1 MSRRLIVLLVLG
13 LLVVGGVVV
22 FVVQR
27 QDDDP
32 FETYCAEVE
41 EQRAVLGEELAGGP
55 QTGLIAAL
63 PTFRDLAAVAPEDI
77 QDEWKVVIE
86 RVQELQDALDAAGV
100 DAATYDRDN
109 PPASVT
115 KEQRE
120 RIDAAAVALSSPA
133 MRAALDGVQQQARD
147 VCRTPLSL

>member
-1 MSRRLIVLLVLG
+1 VTRRTIVILVLAVLVAGG
-13 LLVVGGVVV
+13 LVA

-32 FETYCAEVE
+32 FATYCAEVE
-41 EQRAVLGEELAGGP
+41 EQRAVLGQQLAGGP

-63 PTFRDLAAVAPEDI
+63 PTFRDLAAVAPDDI
-77 QDEWKVVIE
+77 ADEWQVVIDHVE
-86 RVQELQDALDAAGV
+86 ALQDALDAAGV
-100 DAATYDRDN
+100 DAATYDRDH
-109 PPASVT
+109 PPADVT

-120 RIDAAAVALSSPA
+120 QIDAAAVALASPT

>member
-1 MSRRLIVLLVLG
+1 MSRRAIVVLVLG
-13 LLVVGGVVV
+13 VLVAGGVVG
-22 FVVQR
+22 FVLQR

-41 EQRAVLGEELAGGP
+41 AKRAVLGEQLAGGP
-55 QTGLIAAL
+55 ETGLIAAL

-77 QDEWKVVIE
+77 EDEWQVVID
-86 RVQELQDALDAAGV
+86 RVEALQTALDAAGV
-100 DAATYDRDN
+100 DAATYDRAH
-109 PPASVT
+109 PPAGVSA
-115 KEQRE
+115 EQRKE
-120 RIDAAAVALSSPA
+120 IDAAAVALASPA